1 MQHKAGTRKYF
12 GTVRE
17 IRILEICV
25 RNDRAFCKLRR
36 SKKSFLEH
44 GHPLPSM
51 NVTEKPGLGSG
62 SQALR
67 LRSERGIAAGAV
79 LRAKNVALFADFA

>member
-17 IRILEICV
+17 IRILEISV

-44 GHPLPSM
+44 GHLLPSM

-67 LRSERGIAAGAV
+67 LRSERGIAGSCLAG
-79 LRAKNVALFADFA
+79 KKHGSFC

>member
-17 IRILEICV
+17 IRILEISV
-25 RNDRAFCKLRR
+25 TNDRAFCKLRR

-51 NVTEKPGLGSG
+51 NATENLGWVPG
-62 SQALR
+62 R
-67 LRSERGIAAGAV
+67 RRSAFAPNGEAGRAV
-79 LRAKNVALFADFA
+79 LRAKNTALFADFA